1 MIRFLSFALLTLV
14 SATAFGLKTA
24 YVQFDHPEGWK
35 CELAQGVW
43 ICQSTTE
50 PDRREAVVLSIATMA
65 TEWDTLDNYETYLK
79 QPKTI
84 QDEEGKTL
92 TSKVTYARKRNING
106 HNWVDAL
113 HFNSELP
120 GFWSRYVATTVKTPQ
135 NSLAI
140 LITYI
145 VSEEY
150 YKQLAPKF
158 EAMVSSLKPNAEFDA
173 TVLSKQGDG
182 PVNSSARIGEVQ
194 KALLSERLKLRGAAV
209 SANTAGVGADGTV
222 ATGNKKK
229 PLIVALLGGAAVI
242 YLLLRRRKKKNKGGP
257 GGRAGGSGTPG
268 QEPTLR

>member
-1 MIRFLSFALLTLV
+1 MKRSLVLAFVTLI
-14 SATAFGLKTA
+14 SGTAFGLKTA

-84 QDEEGKTL
+84 QDEDGTTL

-120 GFWSRYVATTVKTPQ
+120 GFWSRYVATTVKTQQ

-173 TVLSKQGDG
+173 AVLSKQGDG
-182 PVNSSARIGEVQ
+182 PVNSSMRIGDVQ
-194 KALLSERLKLRGAAV
+194 KAILSERVKLRAGKVDA
-209 SANTAGVGADGTV
+209 SAGGGDGTV
-222 ATGNKKK
+222 SVSSSKK
-229 PLIVALLGGAAVI
+229 PIIVALVGGAAVV
-242 YLLLRRRKKKNKGGP
+242 YLLLRRRNKKKNAE
-257 GGRAGGSGTPG
+257 AGAG

>member
-1 MIRFLSFALLTLV
+1 MLRFTGIAFVAFWSSLAL
-14 SATAFGLKTA
+14 GLKTA

-50 PDRREAVVLSIATMA
+50 PDRRESVVLSIATMA

-84 QDEEGKTL
+84 QDEDGTTI

-106 HNWVDAL
+106 QTWVDAL

-135 NSLAI
+135 HNLAI

-158 EAMVSSLKPNAEFDA
+158 EAMVSSLKPNADFDA
-173 TVLSKQGDG
+173 AVLSKQGDG
-182 PVNSSARIGEVQ
+182 PVNSSMRIGDVQ
-194 KALLSERLKLRGAAV
+194 KAILSERVKLRAGSAKAA
-209 SANTAGVGADGTV
+209 AGGSTDGTV
-222 ATGNKKK
+222 AVSSDKK
-229 PLIVALLGGAAVI
+229 PIVVAVLGGAAVV
-242 YLLLRRRKKKNKGGP
+242 YMLLRRRKKKKP
-257 GGRAGGSGTPG
+257 ASEEG

>member
-1 MIRFLSFALLTLV
+1 MNRIAGFALFALV
-14 SATAFGLKTA
+14 STTAFGLKTA

-84 QDEEGKTL
+84 QDEDGTTL

-106 HNWVDAL
+106 HTWVDAL

-120 GFWSRYVATTVKTPQ
+120 GFWSRYVATTVKTQQ

-158 EAMVSSLKPNAEFDA
+158 EAMISSLKPNAEFDA
-173 TVLSKQGDG
+173 AVLSRQGDG
-182 PVNSSARIGEVQ
+182 SVNTSMKIGDVQ
-194 KALLSERLKLRGAAV
+194 KDILRERVRLRPGSVNAAAGAG
-209 SANTAGVGADGTV
+209 SDGTV
-222 ATGNKKK
+222 AVSNNKK
-229 PLIVALLGGAAVI
+229 PLVVAILGGAAVV
-242 YLLLRRRKKKNKGGP
+242 YLLLRRRKKKKP
-257 GGRAGGSGTPG
+257 GAPGNG

>member
-1 MIRFLSFALLTLV
+1 MIRFLGFAFVALWSSF
-14 SATAFGLKTA
+14 AFGLKTA

-50 PDRREAVVLSIATMA
+50 PDRRESVVLSIATMA

-84 QDEEGKTL
+84 QDEEGATL

-106 HNWVDAL
+106 HTWVDAL

-173 TVLSKQGDG
+173 AVLSKQGDG
-182 PVNSSARIGEVQ
+182 PVNSSMRIGDVQ
-194 KALLSERLKLRGAAV
+194 KAILSERVKLRAGAANA
-209 SANTAGVGADGTV
+209 SAGAGVDGTV
-222 ATGNKKK
+222 AVSSNKK
-229 PLIVALLGGAAVI
+229 PLVVALLGGGAVL
-242 YLLLRRRKKKNKGGP
+242 YLLMRRRKKKKAAP
-257 GGRAGGSGTPG
+257 GANH
-268 QEPTLR
+268 EPTLR